1 MEEVVNAEAVIVEAV
16 IAGRPP
22 DYHDGVPL
30 RRGSFT
36 EIASTENTGC
46 QLKGDAR

>member
-1 MEEVVNAEAVIVEAV
+1 MEEAVNAEAVIVEVV

-22 DYHDGVPL
+22 DYHDGAPL
-30 RRGSFT
+30 RRGSLM

-46 QLKGDAR
+46 PLKGDAR